1 LRNKIRKSREARGRD
16 KERSDAVPRSGRGR
30 EREGENRNSVKLCEK
45 LRVTLWQK
53 EKGEKRKPK

>member
-1 LRNKIRKSREARGRD
+1 MISIRKSHIFMKKYKRKDG
-16 KERSDAVPRSGRGR
+16 ERAR